1 MKTLQV
7 EGNTSLVR
15 DTESN
20 AILNTNLSEY
30 NEYIRN
36 KTVALEKVSQADR
49 QMQDINML
57 KQDMVEIKQM
67 LSMLVKGKE

>member
-1 MKTLQV
+1 MKILQV
-7 EGNTSLVR
+7 EGNSSLVR

-36 KTVALEKVSQADR
+36 KTIALQKVSQAD
-49 QMQDINML
+49 QQQQDINML
-57 KQDMVEIKQM
+57 KQDMLEIKQM

>member
-36 KTVALEKVSQADR
+36 KTIALEKVSQADR